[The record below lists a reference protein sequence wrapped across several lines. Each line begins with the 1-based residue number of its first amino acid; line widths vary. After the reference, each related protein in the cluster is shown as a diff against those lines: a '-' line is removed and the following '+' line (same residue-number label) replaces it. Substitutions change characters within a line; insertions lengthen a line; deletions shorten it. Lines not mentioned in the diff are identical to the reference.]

1 VSTPELSVVCRSC
14 GSEVSPYVT
23 ECPYCGARLRRRA
36 PKLEREG
43 DELRVRESL
52 RARRRRILRERRAKR
67 ERRRIA
73 RPRIAALAASRP
85 YATISAIVASAAMAV
100 VERAGGYY
108 PEQLGAIF
116 HPADSGAWR
125 YLAAPFVYQHLGYLF
140 AVGLAL
146 AIFGPGIE
154 RRIGL
159 PLTAVLLVAC
169 GALGYVAAVG
179 IDDALGDGILYAAGG
194 NAVALGAIG
203 CWTML
208 RRAEVVRDPVG
219 SLDQVAVVV
228 SASVILLLPIF
239 EDLASPW
246 AGVVGGAVGLLAGAV
261 AARLGM
267 ADS

>member
-67 ERRRIA
+67 ERRRLE
-73 RPRIAALAASRP
+73 RPRIAVAASRP
-85 YATISAIVASAAMAV
+85 YVTISAIGASAAMAV

-194 NAVALGAIG
+194 NAIALGAIG

-208 RRAEVVRDPVG
+208 RRAEAARDPAG
-219 SLDQVAVVV
+219 SLDQVAIVV

-246 AGVVGGAVGLLAGAV
+246 AGVVGGAVGVVAGAL

-267 ADS
+267 AEG

>member
-1 VSTPELSVVCRSC
+1 VSTPELSVICRSC

-43 DELRVRESL
+43 DELKVRESL
-52 RARRRRILRERRAKR
+52 RARRRRILQARRERRA
-67 ERRRIA
+67 RRRVA
-73 RPRIAALAASRP
+73 RPRIALAADRP
-85 YATISAIVASAAMAV
+85 YLTIGAILGSAAMAV
-100 VERAGGYY
+100 IERAGGYL
-108 PEQLGAIF
+108 PQQVGAI
-116 HPADSGAWR
+116 ADPPHSEFWR
-125 YLAAPFVYQHLGYLF
+125 YFTAPFVYQHIGYLF

-146 AIFGPGIE
+146 AIFMPGIE

-159 PLTAVLLVAC
+159 PLAALLLVAC

-179 IDDALGDGILYAAGG
+179 IDDGLGDGVLYAAGG
-194 NAVALGAIG
+194 NGAALGAIG

-208 RRAEVVRDPVG
+208 RRAEVLREPG
-219 SLDQVAVVV
+219 SALDQVALAV

-246 AGVVGGAVGLLAGAV
+246 AGVVGGAVGLLAGGF
-261 AARLGM
+261 AARFGM
-267 ADS
+267 VDS

>member
-1 VSTPELSVVCRSC
+1 MSTPELSVICRSC

-43 DELRVRESL
+43 DELRPRESL
-52 RARRRRILRERRAKR
+52 RARRRRILRERREQRA
-67 ERRRIA
+67 RRRFG
-73 RPRIAALAASRP
+73 RPRIAFAAERP
-85 YATISAIVASAAMAV
+85 YATIAAITASAAMAV
-100 VERAGGYY
+100 VERAGGYFPY
-108 PEQLGAIF
+108 QVGGIL
-116 HPADSGAWR
+116 HPAETGAWR
-125 YLAAPFVYQHLGYLF
+125 YFTSPFVYEHLGYLF

-146 AIFGPGIE
+146 AIFAPGVE

-159 PLTAVLLVAC
+159 PLTALLLVAC

-179 IDDALGDGILYAAGG
+179 IDDALGDGILYSAGG
-194 NAVALGAIG
+194 NGMALGAIG

-208 RRAEVVRDPVG
+208 RRVEVLREPG
-219 SLDQVAVVV
+219 STLDQVALVVA
-228 SASVILLLPIF
+228 ASVILLLPIF

-246 AGVVGGAVGLLAGAV
+246 AGVVGGAVGLLAGAF
-261 AARLGM
+261 AARFGM

>member
-36 PKLEREG
+36 PKLQRDG

-67 ERRRIA
+67 ERT
-73 RPRIAALAASRP
+73 RPRIALAADRP
-85 YATISAIVASAAMAV
+85 YATIALIVGSSAMAV
-100 VERAGGYY
+100 IERAGGYY
-108 PEQLGAIF
+108 PVQLGAIF
-116 HPADSGAWR
+116 HPARTDAWR
-125 YLAAPFVYQHLGYLF
+125 YLSAPFVYEHLGYLF

-169 GALGYVAAVG
+169 GALGYLAAVG
-179 IDDALGDGILYAAGG
+179 IDDALGDGVLYAAGG
-194 NAVALGAIG
+194 NGIALGAIG

-208 RRAEVVRDPVG
+208 RRAEVLRDPVG
-219 SLDQVAVVV
+219 SLDQVALVV

-246 AGVVGGAVGLLAGAV
+246 AGVVGGAIGLVAGAL

-267 ADS
+267 SEP